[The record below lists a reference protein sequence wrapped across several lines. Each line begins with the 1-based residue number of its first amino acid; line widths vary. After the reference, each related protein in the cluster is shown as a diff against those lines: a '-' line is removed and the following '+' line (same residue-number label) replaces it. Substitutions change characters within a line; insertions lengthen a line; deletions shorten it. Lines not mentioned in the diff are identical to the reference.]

1 MGNNY
6 DQTSSATPTTISR
19 WWIYQRE
26 RFPLFAHGALIAV
39 FSLSAISYSALAR
52 GQNAGPSLG
61 AFLTAFVTTYLFF
74 VQLRIA
80 DEFKDI
86 DDDTRYRPYRAVPRG
101 LVSLRELG
109 WIGYAGLPVQIAL
122 AFWLRTKLL
131 LPLAFALFYLHL
143 RNKEFYVRNWLKA
156 HPFTYMWSHLL
167 ILPAILFYATACDW
181 LGAGAARPTCL
192 GWFLSV
198 SFFNGAAYEIAR
210 KSRAPQDEEPG
221 VETYTFLWGSRNA
234 VLAWWIAF
242 LLMGVSAWRAAA
254 VIHAAT
260 PVLCL
265 MTLMVISAAFLG
277 REFLREPVTAGAKRL
292 ETFTRWWTIIVYFG
306 LGPGPLLLRV

>member
-6 DQTSSATPTTISR
+6 DQTASITPTTASR

-26 RFPLFAHGALIAV
+26 RFPLFAYGALIAV
-39 FSLSAISYSALAR
+39 FSLSAVSYSSLAR
-52 GQNAGPSLG
+52 GHNAWPSLDV
-61 AFLTAFVTTYLFF
+61 FLTAFVIAYIFF

-86 DDDTRYRPYRAVPRG
+86 DDDTRFRPYRAVPRG

-122 AFWLRTKLL
+122 AFRLRTELL
-131 LPLAFALFYLHL
+131 TPLAFALFYLHL

-167 ILPAILFYATACDW
+167 ILPAILFYAMACDW
-181 LGAGAARPTCL
+181 LGAGAARPAGL

-210 KSRAPQDEEPG
+210 KSRAPQDEEKG
-221 VETYTFLWGSRNA
+221 VETYTFLWGTRNA

-242 LLMGVSAWRAAA
+242 LLMAVSAWRAAA
-254 VIHAAT
+254 IIHVAT

-265 MTLMVISAAFLG
+265 MALMVVLAGLLG
-277 REFLREPVTAGAKRL
+277 RQFLREPVTASARRL
-292 ETFTRWWTIIVYFG
+292 ETFTRWWTLIVYLG
-306 LGPGPLLLRV
+306 LGPVPLLLGI